1 MCCERKVHACMYSCD
16 RGMCVKTVILMMDV
30 NDRDYQNDSQETSK

>member
-1 MCCERKVHACMYSCD
+1 MHDVFMWPWQVC
-16 RGMCVKTVILMMDV
+16 KTVILMMDV